1 MLKVSQLYNMHVY
14 APKGGRRGKK
24 AAAGEVEY
32 GKIGRIHMAVF
43 SPDGRRVVGFMV
55 KRPDIAGMVKREDLF
70 LGFDSFKLVDK
81 GKGRGEL

>member
-32 GKIGRIHMAVF
+32 GKIGRIGGLHGQAA
-43 SPDGRRVVGFMV
+43 GHRRHGQ
-55 KRPDIAGMVKREDLF
+55 A
-70 LGFDSFKLVDK
+70 
-81 GKGRGEL
+81 